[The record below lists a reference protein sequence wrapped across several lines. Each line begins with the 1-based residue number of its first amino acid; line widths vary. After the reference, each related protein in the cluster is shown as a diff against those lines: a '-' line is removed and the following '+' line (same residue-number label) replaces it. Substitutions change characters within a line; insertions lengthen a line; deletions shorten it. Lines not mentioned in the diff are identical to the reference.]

1 MRRHQIEE
9 IGKWTLRVV
18 LVIGL
23 IVAAMYGKREAAILC
38 FFGLIF
44 SEALLD

>member
-1 MRRHQIEE
+1 MRQYQIEE

-23 IVAAMYGKREAAILC
+23 IVAAMHDKETVTFFC
-38 FFGLIF
+38 FMGIVASFY
-44 SEALLD
+44 LLD

>member
-1 MRRHQIEE
+1 MRHEQIEG

-23 IVAAMYGKREAAILC
+23 IVAAMHDKETATFFC
-38 FFGLIF
+38 FMGIVASFY
-44 SEALLD
+44 LLD

>member
-1 MRRHQIEE
+1 MRQYQIEE

-23 IVAAMYGKREAAILC
+23 IVAAMHDKEMVAILC

-44 SEALLD
+44 SETLLD